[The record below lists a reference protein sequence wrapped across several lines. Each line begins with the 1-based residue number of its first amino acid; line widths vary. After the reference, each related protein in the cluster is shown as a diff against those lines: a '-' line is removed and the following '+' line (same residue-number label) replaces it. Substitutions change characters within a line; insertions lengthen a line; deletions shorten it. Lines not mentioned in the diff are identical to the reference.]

1 MSGISKKIGFVF
13 MVLIIIG
20 GTGSAW
26 GGWFT
31 FEPNII
37 LLDGTSVA
45 LELTDIGKETA
56 FIEKGDMAQA
66 NELKK
71 YNKVHVIK
79 SGKDQT
85 RVEYVGYEEYEGSIF
100 VRVKDESGNKLWA
113 NMIGLACECEGQGGK
128 QRNITKQDVIKE
140 NFKPLSNVTR

>member
-1 MSGISKKIGFVF
+1 MSGISKKIGFIF
-13 MVLIIIG
+13 MVLIVFG
-20 GTGSAW
+20 GSAW

-37 LLDGTSVA
+37 LLDGTAVA
-45 LELTDIGKETA
+45 LDLKDIEKKSA
-56 FIEKGDMAQA
+56 YIEKGDMAQA
-66 NELKK
+66 NQLIKDS
-71 YNKVHVIK
+71 KVHIIQT
-79 SGKDQT
+79 GKDQT
-85 RVEYVGYEEYEGSIF
+85 RVEYLGYEEYEGSIF

-113 NMIGLACECEGQGGK
+113 NMIGLACEGQGGK